1 MKKAILAVDAG
12 GTKTKVAIIDDNKD
26 ICYQKI
32 GGSGSPA
39 VNGIKAIEYIIS
51 LIKEVYKE
59 VKSIYQIEYIQMGI
73 SGLGTVANKHQFEQ
87 QLSNEL
93 QIPVSMENDVVLA
106 LYSVLEDKFNE
117 GVLVLAGT
125 GSACLGAKDLTTL
138 LIGGWGHLL
147 SESGSSYTAVR
158 SLVINMIK
166 DYELGKK
173 ISPLAKTLLERANL
187 KEVNDLKVFMY
198 NHTKDEIASYAKLIS
213 EYALKGDKEAINILK
228 TSGIELAKS
237 VEIIYQR
244 LGLSNNAV
252 VGFRGSF
259 INNAPFVKEEFFK
272 YLVSKGITLQEVSG
286 SEDPIFGGY
295 YMAKRK
301 LIKC

>member
-106 LYSVLEDKFNE
+106 LYSV
-117 GVLVLAGT
+117 
-125 GSACLGAKDLTTL
+125 
-138 LIGGWGHLL
+138 
-147 SESGSSYTAVR
+147 
-158 SLVINMIK
+158 
-166 DYELGKK
+166 
-173 ISPLAKTLLERANL
+173 
-187 KEVNDLKVFMY
+187 
-198 NHTKDEIASYAKLIS
+198 
-213 EYALKGDKEAINILK
+213 
-228 TSGIELAKS
+228 
-237 VEIIYQR
+237 
-244 LGLSNNAV
+244 
-252 VGFRGSF
+252 
-259 INNAPFVKEEFFK
+259 
-272 YLVSKGITLQEVSG
+272 
-286 SEDPIFGGY
+286 
-295 YMAKRK
+295 
-301 LIKC
+301 